1 MAQNEVI
8 GIEQKT
14 VNFHGADLMAV
25 KANNGKV
32 YVGMQ
37 WIGQGIGFTKDK
49 IRNEIRKAAEDKVVT
64 QGVSN
69 LTLPT
74 QGGYQEAYCIDI
86 EYLPLWLAKISITP
100 TIEKEQPEVANSMVR
115 YQLKAKDV
123 LAEAFLRQPTTQLQ
137 ILQQTIAALVDQEKK
152 INTIE
157 EQMSDI
163 KETIIHT
170 DQDWRKWI
178 NTQISKVAV
187 SWGNEPHHH
196 SEARNQSYKLLETR
210 ARCRLDTRLVNIRNR
225 MAFNGA
231 TRSKIDAT
239 NNLDVIENVPRLKEI
254 YTTIV
259 KEMALKYTV

>member
-1 MAQNEVI
+1 M
-8 GIEQKT
+8 
-14 VNFHGADLMAV
+14 
-25 KANNGKV
+25 
-32 YVGMQ
+32 
-37 WIGQGIGFTKDK
+37 
-49 IRNEIRKAAEDKVVT
+49 
-64 QGVSN
+64 SN
-69 LTLPT
+69 LLPT
-74 QGGYQEAYCIDI
+74 ESLTLDSLEVAEMMSKKHKNLLRDI
-86 EYLPLWLAKISITP
+86 ETYLQYLESSKLSSQDFFIQSTYLSGQNKMLPCYLVTKKGCELIAHKMIGEKGTQFSAAYIDKFHKLEKGSTLQPLSPTEVLHQITGLM
-100 TIEKEQPEVANSMVR
+100 IE
-115 YQLKAKDV
+115 
-123 LAEAFLRQPTTQLQ
+123 
-137 ILQQTIAALVDQEKK
+137 QEKK

-178 NTQISKVAV
+178 NSQISKVAV
-187 SWGNEPHHH
+187 SWGNETHHH
-196 SEARNQSYKLLETR
+196 SEARNQSYKILETR